1 MADNKWIHI
10 DNWMGKI
17 LGLKANELLCFAV
30 IYGFTRDGMT
40 EYKCNLSYLAS
51 TIFATKQTTFTVLKK
66 LVEHNLILKREEM
79 ISGIKYCFYQTNII
93 YDEGKIYKVDPIKE
107 PLIAIKES
115 LTATIKESLTQY
127 TNNKNKDNNIN
138 KKRLSND
145 NPKDELFEKFWADYG
160 RKGTKANALKEW
172 NKLKDKEIELI
183 IDHLQEYLI
192 YCKRS
197 NRPKKDAST
206 YLHQKCFNENWN
218 IVPEY
223 YQSNEQDDERLAN
236 FKKYICINFPD
247 LIYHR
252 NPLTFE
258 QADDLFKNYEIEKV
272 EEAMRKLSKR
282 YIHQYYNV
290 LDGIKDVLSELDED

>member
-93 YDEGKIYKVDPIKE
+93 YNEGKIYKVDPIKE

-127 TNNKNKDNNIN
+127 TNNKNKEKDKTSTTSSPMRENDY
-138 KKRLSND
+138 LSNEEKELM
-145 NPKDELFEKFWADYG
+145 NDESYQELIAMRYHLTTEG
-160 RKGTKANALKEW
+160 V
-172 NKLKDKEIELI
+172 KDKITDFIIECRCNGIEMHQNSTDL
-183 IDHLQEYLI
+183 
-192 YCKRS
+192 RS
-197 NRPKKDAST
+197 
-206 YLHQKCFNENWN
+206 HFNNWLRIQQN
-218 IVPEY
+218 GNDRKSNKQRNDGESATERFIRVFGGNTPEHAGDT
-223 YQSNEQDDERLAN
+223 QGE
-236 FKKYICINFPD
+236 
-247 LIYHR
+247 H
-252 NPLTFE
+252 
-258 QADDLFKNYEIEKV
+258 
-272 EEAMRKLSKR
+272 
-282 YIHQYYNV
+282 
-290 LDGIKDVLSELDED
+290 IKGSPFVD